1 MKLTAGRIYDA
12 MNTLVAV
19 ANRGN
24 LALPQLAKYRL
35 SKMHDRMLPHHES
48 IQKKLQELVQ
58 LHGEEQFEDAE
69 KTKSTGQWGIRPNS
83 DQQKAFNAE
92 WDTVRAEEI
101 DIPLLTP
108 IPYEM
113 LGNEMRGLEMKDFA
127 LLGELITE
135 PKES

>member
-12 MNTLVAV
+12 MNTMVNI

-24 LALPQLAKYRL
+24 VAIPQIAKYRL
-35 SKMHDRMLPHHES
+35 AKIHDRLVPHHEA

-58 LHGEEQFEDAE
+58 IHGEEQFEDEA
-69 KTKSTGQWGIRPNS
+69 KTKPTGQWGIRPNS
-83 DQQKAFNAE
+83 PQQQAFNAE
-92 WDTVRAEEI
+92 WDKVRAEEI
-101 DIPLLTP
+101 DVPLVTP

-113 LGNEMRGLEMKDFA
+113 LGNEMRGLEMKEFA